1 MNKNLLL
8 LGLLSCALT
17 TPALAE
23 DVENADKAKTS
34 VAENGAKVKENLK
47 TESLSDNDDRQ
58 SQVAKACRA
67 FRSADMAKR

>member
-23 DVENADKAKTS
+23 DVENADKAKTAHPIKS
-34 VAENGAKVKENLK
+34 VA
-47 TESLSDNDDRQ
+47 SLPKYINDT
-58 SQVAKACRA
+58 
-67 FRSADMAKR
+67 